1 MTPADCHQATFVKR
15 FFFLSSFP
23 EQSAS
28 CSPLNGPLLF
38 RYCRDST
45 NMGKIAGADT

>member
-1 MTPADCHQATFVKR
+1 MTPADCHKATYVKR
-15 FFFLSSFP
+15 FLFCFFSSFP

-45 NMGKIAGADT
+45 NMGK